1 MTGVQTCALPISR
14 DHGYALNPC
23 DGVRAPKSP
32 KRLPHALSPDQAA
45 RLLEF
50 DAESALQACDQA
62 MFELFYSSGLRL
74 SELVG
79 LCCGDIAMGDA
90 TVRVTGKGAKTRV
103 VPVGSK
109 ALDAIRRWLELRA
122 GMVEPGQDALFVTG
136 ELGGSRAGHH
146 LDFEPRL
153 VEARWLAEHFPI
165 HAMMDLSDGIAG
177 DLPHILAA
185 SGGPGAELLASAIP
199 IRREARIAARS
210 GSLAKPAMLAALTD
224 GEDFELLMAVPSTH
238 AVALLDAWKSTF
250 PTTRVTCIGKVTR
263 EPGLR
268 LREKDGVRR
277 LSAHGYDHFQGPR

>member
-1 MTGVQTCALPISR
+1 MGRCLSDIAAMAGTPTAALVTIALPSSF
-14 DHGYALNPC
+14 
-23 DGVRAPKSP
+23 SP
-32 KRLPHALSPDQAA
+32 EWVERLYRGAA
-45 RLLEF
+45 RLASRCQVAIVGGETTRTPDKTLV
-50 DAESALQACDQA
+50 SVSVL
-62 MFELFYSSGLRL
+62 GLVDKSHL
-74 SELVG
+74 
-79 LCCGDIAMGDA
+79 
-90 TVRVTGKGAKTRV
+90 
-103 VPVGSK
+103 
-109 ALDAIRRWLELRA
+109 IRRGGARI
-122 GMVEPGQDALFVTG
+122 GDALFVTG

-250 PTTRVTCIGKVTR
+250 PTTRLTCIGKVTR